1 MGDSTRAD
9 DGAAA
14 QRVISRE
21 PLRVVRVIGRL
32 NIGGPAQH
40 VVLLNQGLTR
50 LGYETHLVGGA
61 LRPGEDSMAYFAEQ
75 HGVPPI
81 QIPELVTDT
90 SVGRRDVRAVRALT
104 RVIRDV
110 RPHIVHTH
118 TAKAGFLGRVAA
130 RLARTPV
137 LVHTFH
143 GHVLHGY
150 FPAWK
155 SRLLRGIEV
164 GLGLATD
171 QVIAISP
178 GVRDDLL
185 RYRVAPVSKIE
196 VVPLGLDLTPFE
208 RAPEHAGTLRREL
221 NLSADAFVMAIVGRI
236 VPIKNHALFLRA
248 ARTVVAKHPETVV
261 LVVGDGDQRAATEQL
276 AAQLDLRPQVLFLG
290 WRRDLPAV
298 YADTDLLVVSS
309 NNEGTPVAAIEA
321 MAARCPVVATRVGGV
336 PDLISDRVTGML
348 VPPGDPERLA
358 QALIYARDHPSETE
372 RWARLARTQVIER
385 HSVEGMVSAVD
396 RLYRRLVQSARPSL
410 GHPDR
415 RTA

>member
-1 MGDSTRAD
+1 MSIPHNSDF
-9 DGAAA
+9 
-14 QRVISRE
+14 
-21 PLRVVRVIGRL
+21 
-32 NIGGPAQH
+32 H
-40 VVLLNQGLTR
+40 HGL
-50 LGYETHLVGGA
+50 
-61 LRPGEDSMAYFAEQ
+61 
-75 HGVPPI
+75 
-81 QIPELVTDT
+81 
-90 SVGRRDVRAVRALT
+90 
-104 RVIRDV
+104 
-110 RPHIVHTH
+110 
-118 TAKAGFLGRVAA
+118 
-130 RLARTPV
+130 
-137 LVHTFH
+137 
-143 GHVLHGY
+143 
-150 FPAWK
+150 
-155 SRLLRGIEV
+155 
-164 GLGLATD
+164 
-171 QVIAISP
+171 
-178 GVRDDLL
+178 
-185 RYRVAPVSKIE
+185 
-196 VVPLGLDLTPFE
+196 LGLDLTPFE

>member
-1 MGDSTRAD
+1 
-9 DGAAA
+9 
-14 QRVISRE
+14 
-21 PLRVVRVIGRL
+21 
-32 NIGGPAQH
+32 
-40 VVLLNQGLTR
+40 
-50 LGYETHLVGGA
+50 
-61 LRPGEDSMAYFAEQ
+61 MAYFAEQ

-236 VPIKNHALFLRA
+236 VPIKTHALFLRA

-358 QALIYARDHPSETE
+358 QALI
-372 RWARLARTQVIER
+372 
-385 HSVEGMVSAVD
+385 
-396 RLYRRLVQSARPSL
+396 
-410 GHPDR
+410 
-415 RTA
+415 